1 LNYRVNQIELQQQE
15 SFLTNKALLPD
26 KGKQGFLREKTGQ
39 NLAVSLIMS
48 NFVAYCAGTRR

>member
-1 LNYRVNQIELQQQE
+1 M
-15 SFLTNKALLPD
+15 TNKVLLPD
-26 KGKQGFLREKTGQ
+26 KEMQGFFHEKTSQ

>member
-1 LNYRVNQIELQQQE
+1 M
-15 SFLTNKALLPD
+15 TNRALLPD